1 MCAVTA
7 YRGNAIRH
15 IKAALPCYRD
25 VAIPRV
31 VGDEGGEL
39 GVSAGDP
46 RLQFQACTSS
56 DASRNKGSR
65 QTSEATLIQ

>member
-1 MCAVTA
+1 MGMIYEFWLLRPTTN
-7 YRGNAIRH
+7 Y
-15 IKAALPCYRD
+15 
-25 VAIPRV
+25 PRPSR
-31 VGDEGGEL
+31 GDEGGEL